1 MTLQQIDELI
11 DDTRRLPRAADKVA
25 LHTAL
30 AALEIARQ
38 LFLLNAALAAGGKAP
53 QGKGKK

>member
-1 MTLQQIDELI
+1 MTLQEIDELI

-30 AALEIARQ
+30 GVLEVARQ
-38 LFLLNAALAAGGKAP
+38 LFLLNAALAGGKAP
-53 QGKGKK
+53 QGKSKK